1 MGIPRQIL
9 LLCLT
14 LACVGVATA
23 WLGWLSVESYVEGE
37 EEWLQPDNHSAW
49 TAVIA
54 GILSFI
60 AIGPVLAR
68 WRFASKLALICYSL
82 AIGALLPKLPDP
94 FYWSFIELLLDFE
107 NNDVWYPVANLVL
120 SPRTTWFYFA
130 LALLIGYGMW
140 IVIELNQSWFRGR
153 GARAPTTSARKHWSG
168 PIIVLAK
175 AAVVWLLLS

>member
-68 WRFASKLALICYSL
+68 WRFASKTRTHM
-82 AIGALLPKLPDP
+82 LLTCHWGTSTEAARP
-94 FYWSFIELLLDFE
+94 LLL
-107 NNDVWYPVANLVL
+107 
-120 SPRTTWFYFA
+120 
-130 LALLIGYGMW
+130 
-140 IVIELNQSWFRGR
+140 VI
-153 GARAPTTSARKHWSG
+153 H
-168 PIIVLAK
+168 
-175 AAVVWLLLS
+175 